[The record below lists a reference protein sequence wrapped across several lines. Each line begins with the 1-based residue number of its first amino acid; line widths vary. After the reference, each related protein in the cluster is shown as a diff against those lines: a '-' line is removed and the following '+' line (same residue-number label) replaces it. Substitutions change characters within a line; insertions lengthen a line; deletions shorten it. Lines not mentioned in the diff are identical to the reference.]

1 MWKLT
6 DLNKERKGINPLF
19 ERFEHYV
26 AKKNLNFIV
35 AREKCVNLGQDTMG
49 PAKVAEY
56 LTAYAGCD
64 FSMIALFN
72 DTPKTPFIATNMDI
86 ANKIARVQYIIDF
99 NKEAETGKASPFYSK
114 VLGAFATH
122 FFAACPQ
129 IEQLWFPFVIENI
142 VGSKMAVQPNAFGT
156 AILR

>member
-6 DLNKERKGINPLF
+6 DLNEGEKGTGNLF
-19 ERFEHYV
+19 ETFEHYV

-35 AREKCVNLGQDTMG
+35 AREKCVNFGQNTLGPD
-49 PAKVAEY
+49 KVAEY

-72 DTPKTPFIATNMDI
+72 GTPKTPFIAVNMDSGER
-86 ANKIARVQYIIDF
+86 IARVQYLIDF

-129 IEQLWFPFVIENI
+129 IEELWFPFVIENI
-142 VGSKMAVQPNAFGT
+142 VGSKMAVQPNDFGT